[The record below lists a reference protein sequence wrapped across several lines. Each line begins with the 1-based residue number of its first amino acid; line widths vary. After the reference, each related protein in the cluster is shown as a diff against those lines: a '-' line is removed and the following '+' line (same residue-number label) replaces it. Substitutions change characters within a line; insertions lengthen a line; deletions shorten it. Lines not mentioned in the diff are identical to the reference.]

1 MQHTWLYRIDRKP
14 RKPRLHTAGASRLH
28 ISIGE
33 TPTTLREQ
41 ILRERSAYQTIHQT
55 EAERLTG
62 TILHALTIPARRQVV
77 IGRYIVDY
85 LLLQQSAILEIDG
98 PIHAGQAEYDARRDR
113 WLSSYGWRVIR
124 IPSDQVSHER
134 IRSALQDVP
143 SIAVRTTLHRLALAR
158 QAEALRT
165 AQSVIHRPATGSPT
179 PPLRP

>member
-1 MQHTWLYRIDRKP
+1 M
-14 RKPRLHTAGASRLH
+14 
-28 ISIGE
+28 
-33 TPTTLREQ
+33 
-41 ILRERSAYQTIHQT
+41 LRERSAYQTIHQT

-85 LLLQQSAILEIDG
+85 LLLQQSAIIEVDG
-98 PIHAGQAEYDARRDR
+98 PIHADQVEYDRRRDR

-124 IPSDQVSHER
+124 VPNEQVSHAR
-134 IRSALQDVP
+134 IRVALQDVP

-158 QAEALRT
+158 QAEALRIT
-165 AQSVIHRPATGSPT
+165 QSVPHDRRPATGSLT

>member
-1 MQHTWLYRIDRKP
+1 MQ
-14 RKPRLHTAGASRLH
+14 
-28 ISIGE
+28 
-33 TPTTLREQ
+33 REQ
-41 ILRERSAYQTIHQT
+41 ILRERVTDQLRHPT
-55 EAERLTG
+55 EAERVVG
-62 TILHALTIPARRQVV
+62 SILRDLSIPSRRQVI

-85 LLLQQSAILEIDG
+85 LLLQQSAIIEVDG
-98 PIHAGQAEYDARRDR
+98 PIHADQVEYDRRRDR

-124 IPSDQVSHER
+124 VPNEQVSHAR
-134 IRSALQDVP
+134 IRVALQDVP